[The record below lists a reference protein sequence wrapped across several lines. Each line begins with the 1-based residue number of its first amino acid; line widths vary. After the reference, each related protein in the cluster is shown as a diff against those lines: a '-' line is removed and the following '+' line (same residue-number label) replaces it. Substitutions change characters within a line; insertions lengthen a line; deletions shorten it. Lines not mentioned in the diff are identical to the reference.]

1 MKTGTKN
8 SFPLPVLI
16 TILGL
21 MLAGRGTAQTFKT
34 LHSFT
39 AFNNNTNSDGAFPLA
54 GLVLSNSTLYGT
66 ASQGGSGG
74 FWDGTGVALSKGG
87 GGFLNLH
94 NFSRFFWAG
103 HYLLSRLLFCDRP
116 LYG

>member
-74 FWDGTGVALSKGG
+74 SGYGTVFALSMDGS
-87 GGFLNLH
+87 GFTNLH
-94 NFSRFFWAG
+94 NFGGFPGDGIYPHAG
-103 HYLLSRLLFCDRP
+103 LILSNST
-116 LYG
+116 LY